1 MLPGSQQSY
10 ITYRLKKRLRLPSS
24 AKKTVSILTFGSRE
38 ETRQCCD
45 VVKIG
50 VRANNGGEIE
60 LKLLAVPII
69 CEPLARP
76 DTAQYI
82 QQYPHFQ
89 HLQLADPRGGEP
101 DILIGSDFYWEFLTG
116 EPLRGNTGPTAIHTR
131 VGWILSGPVTVAKEE
146 QNPSTLVTHVLKVE
160 GCAN

>member
-1 MLPGSQQSY
+1 MKACFILDTGSQQSY
-10 ITYRLKKRLRLPSS
+10 ITYRLKKRLRLPSL
-24 AKKTVSILTFGSRE
+24 AKKTVLILTFGSRE
-38 ETRQCCD
+38 ETSQCCD

-50 VRANNGGEIE
+50 VRANDGGEIE

-89 HLQLADPRGGEP
+89 HLQLADPQGGEP
-101 DILIGSDFYWEFLTG
+101 DILIGSDFYWDFLL
-116 EPLRGNTGPTAIHTR
+116 EKH
-131 VGWILSGPVTVAKEE
+131 
-146 QNPSTLVTHVLKVE
+146 
-160 GCAN
+160 